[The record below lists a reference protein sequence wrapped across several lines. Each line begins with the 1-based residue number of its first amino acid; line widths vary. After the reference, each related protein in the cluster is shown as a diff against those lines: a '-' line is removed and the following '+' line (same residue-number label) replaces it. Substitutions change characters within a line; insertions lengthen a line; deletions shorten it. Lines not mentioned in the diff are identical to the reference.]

1 VAGIVSGLGRCDLE
15 PVRIAGAL
23 VRISH
28 AGGTVTTMTADDGSY
43 AYWLDASNGPLHVEV
58 EAPGHL
64 ADAREVPLA
73 AGGTTPA
80 DFDLRLLAPCLMP
93 DPPVLSATLPA
104 GGTLQQAFDLL
115 NGGPVDGAW
124 SARIGGDP
132 ALQTPVAIS
141 QTTSPDPV
149 ADTSFGC
156 FNPGTG
162 FSLEN
167 RYLRVFPPSDIVL
180 PGDTRRVA
188 GIAFAIDSASSAS
201 GSQALTVRLHALEG
215 PLTLDNLVLLGEAS
229 ASVTDAPLQRYSG
242 TFDAP
247 IEVPADRVLVA
258 ELYIPDG
265 DASGTAAFPG
275 GNSEGETAPAYWV
288 APECGISEPV
298 SLPEMAFDWVHL
310 VIELEL
316 LASDPCGASAT
327 PVRTRSG
334 AAPAR
339 A

>member
-1 VAGIVSGLGRCDLE
+1 
-15 PVRIAGAL
+15 
-23 VRISH
+23 
-28 AGGTVTTMTADDGSY
+28 
-43 AYWLDASNGPLHVEV
+43 
-58 EAPGHL
+58 
-64 ADAREVPLA
+64 
-73 AGGTTPA
+73 
-80 DFDLRLLAPCLMP
+80 
-93 DPPVLSATLPA
+93 VLSATLPA

-188 GIAFAIDSASSAS
+188 GIGFAIDSASSAS

-229 ASVTDAPLQRYSG
+229 ATVTDAPLQRYSG

-265 DASGTAAFPG
+265 AANGTAAYPG

-288 APECGISEPV
+288 APQCGISEPV
-298 SLPEMAFDWVHL
+298 SLPDMAFDWVHL
-310 VIELEL
+310 VIDLEL
-316 LASDPCGASAT
+316 LASDPCGASAS
-327 PVRTRSG
+327 PVEWLTVSPHAGSVPGDGVSTLAATFAAAALPGGIHGGSICFASG
-334 AAPAR
+334 GAPDTVLPVTMQVGAGND
-339 A
+339 AIFANGFD